1 MRQKRLYLFLEP
13 PFKIPDLYPTHC
25 CKTPLSRTHAKEC
38 GCWNEREGC
47 PPPSRTHVKECGCWN
62 ERECGNHGIILHLC
76 ILRNCIIVHVHC

>member
-38 GCWNEREGC
+38 GCWNERE
-47 PPPSRTHVKECGCWN
+47 
-62 ERECGNHGIILHLC
+62 CGNHGIILHLC